1 MIRILNQFLKSNE
14 IQQQEKHKTK
24 FNDNSSKTVP
34 AVNKKKEKHKGTSI
48 KIMT

>member
-34 AVNKKKEKHKGTSI
+34 AVNKKRRNIKEHLSK
-48 KIMT
+48 